1 MRVLVRGAGVAGLAT
16 AWELTHRGAE
26 VTLLERAAD
35 LTQAASWKAGG
46 MLAPWCESESAPE
59 IVARLGANAAEWW
72 DAALPGQVQRCG
84 TLVVAQPRDA
94 GELERFAR
102 RTGGHHQWLDAEGIA
117 RLEPALAGRFRRG
130 LCYAEE
136 AHLDPRK
143 ALEGLV
149 SQLKS
154 FGVAINFGQVEV
166 AGHFDFEIDCTGM
179 ASRRTGLRGV
189 RGEMLLLASHEVVL
203 TRPVRLIHPRFPL
216 YIVPRGDGRFM
227 VGATMIESDAS
238 GPVTARSMMELLSAA
253 YAVHP
258 GFGEAGVIETDA
270 GVRPA
275 YADNVPRVTRDG
287 RTISVNGFF
296 RHGFLLA
303 PAMAQQAADMVFATT
318 QARRL
323 AHEAHH

>member
-1 MRVLVRGAGVAGLAT
+1 
-16 AWELTHRGAE
+16 
-26 VTLLERAAD
+26 
-35 LTQAASWKAGG
+35 
-46 MLAPWCESESAPE
+46 MLAPWCESESAPA
-59 IVARLGANAAEWW
+59 IVARLGASAADWW

-94 GELERFAR
+94 GELDRFAR
-102 RTGGHHQWLDAEGIA
+102 RTGGHHHWLDAEGVA
-117 RLEPALAGRFRRG
+117 RVEPALAGRFRRG
-130 LCYAEE
+130 LHFEEE

-149 SQLKS
+149 SKLTS
-154 FGVAINFGQVEV
+154 LGGAVHFGQDDV
-166 AGHFDFEIDCTGM
+166 AGHFDLEIDCTGM
-179 ASRRTGLRGV
+179 ASRQTGLRGV
-189 RGEMLLLASHEVVL
+189 RGEMLLLDSQEVEL
-203 TRPVRLIHPRFPL
+203 SRPVRLIHPRFPL

-227 VGATMIESDAS
+227 VGATMIESAAD

-258 GFGEAGVIETDA
+258 GFGEAAVIETGA

-275 YADNVPRVTRDG
+275 YSDNVPRVTRDG
-287 RTISVNGFF
+287 RTISVNGFY